1 MADSARAEVLRFAYT
16 FRLPGGT
23 QRRFDVRLDAESLMS
38 MPAANA
44 PKPAWTK
51 LQYYQCANCP
61 MSDDVERCPVA
72 VNLAA
77 VVETFKDAVSF
88 ESATVTVETTE
99 RIYEK
104 TTTLQKG
111 ISSIIGIYM
120 VTSNCPVM
128 DRLRPMVRFHL
139 PFASVDETVYR
150 AVAMYLVAQYFRMR
164 SGRRPDWG
172 LEHLADV
179 YAEVAKVN
187 AGMMERLRH
196 ASTEDANANALAI
209 LSEQGGMIPMFLEE
223 SLAGMEHLFRDLID
237 REG

>member
-1 MADSARAEVLRFAYT
+1 MAADVRRFAYT
-16 FRLPGGT
+16 FRLPDGT
-23 QRRFDVRLDAESLMS
+23 ERRFDVSLDAESLMAV
-38 MPAANA
+38 PAPDA

-51 LQYYQCANCP
+51 LSYCQCVNCP
-61 MSDDVERCPVA
+61 LGSEVEHCPVA
-72 VNLAA
+72 VNLAG

-88 ESATVTVETTE
+88 EHTVVTVETSE
-99 RIYEK
+99 RVYEK

-111 ISSIIGIYM
+111 LSSIIGIYM

-139 PFASVDETVYR
+139 PFASVDETIYR

-164 SGRRPDWG
+164 KGRTPDWK

-179 YAEVAKVN
+179 YADVAQVN

-196 ASTEDANANALAI
+196 ASTEDANVNALTI
-209 LSEQGGMIPMFLEE
+209 LSAQGGMVPMYLEE
-223 SLAGMEHLFRDLID
+223 SLAKMEHLFRDLIERD
-237 REG
+237 PEQ